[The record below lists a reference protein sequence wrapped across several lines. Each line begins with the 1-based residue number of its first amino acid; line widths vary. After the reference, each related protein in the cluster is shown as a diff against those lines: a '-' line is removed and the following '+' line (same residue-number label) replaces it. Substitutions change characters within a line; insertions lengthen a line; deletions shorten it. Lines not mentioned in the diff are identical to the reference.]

1 MYLGEF
7 NQITSGIKTKIAKV
21 KLFSYLPFQRNILEY
36 RHWYGGDELIHLC
49 RDKYTQ
55 TEEKKSRAARGEFLN
70 LLEKAKLDWQF
81 SIKLMAEITDTDLID
96 YVVYLVKANEARYR
110 YLLKIARKEKIT
122 CEMWR
127 QEKVH
132 DI

>member
-1 MYLGEF
+1 MHLSDLS
-7 NQITSGIKTKIAKV
+7 QITSEIKMKIAKI
-21 KLFSYLPFQRNILEY
+21 KLLSYLPLQRNILEY
-36 RHWYGGDELIHLC
+36 RHWYGGDNLIHLC
-49 RDKYTQ
+49 TDKYKQ
-55 TEEKKSRAARGEFLN
+55 AEEKKSRAARGEFLN

-110 YLLKIARKEKIT
+110 YLLKIARREKVT
-122 CEMWR
+122 CEMW
-127 QEKVH
+127 QEQKVH